1 MKKLED
7 ARALAER
14 MVEIGRACG
23 KKVKA
28 LLTDMNQPLGN
39 AIGNSLEV
47 IEALETLKGKG
58 PRDLVEISQ
67 ELTAQMFVMGGIED
81 RVEAGRTRFD
91 SLIASGKGLEKFARV
106 IAEQGGDAK
115 VVEDYSRLPAAEHE
129 DSVVASEDGWVTR
142 LEAETLGR
150 ASMLLGAGRL
160 RLDASVDPAVGLVV
174 EKKVGDS
181 VRAGERLAAVY
192 TNDRSNLAR
201 ALEMLRAAVTVR
213 PEPVAAPPLILGAV
227 PEE

>member
-1 MKKLED
+1 
-7 ARALAER
+7 
-14 MVEIGRACG
+14 
-23 KKVKA
+23 
-28 LLTDMNQPLGN
+28 
-39 AIGNSLEV
+39 
-47 IEALETLKGKG
+47 
-58 PRDLVEISQ
+58 
-67 ELTAQMFVMGGIED
+67 MGGVED

-91 SLIASGKGLEKFARV
+91 SLIASGKGLEKFAQA

-129 DSVVASEDGWVTR
+129 DSVAASEDGWLAR

-160 RLDASVDPAVGLVV
+160 RLDASVDPAVGLVL
-174 EKKVGDS
+174 EKKIGDP
-181 VRAGERLAAVY
+181 VRAGERLTAVY
-192 TNDRSNLAR
+192 SNDRNNLAR